1 MPTKK
6 ERDYY
11 SLGFRDGMAYE
22 RDGSGLPTGRP
33 MFSSDTYSDISSL
46 KRGGKRTRKLS
57 SWQKFIK
64 ANSNKK
70 KFKYANGKLKLKTMG
85 IAYRKTAAYKRNRK
99 KK

>member
-33 MFSSDTYSDISSL
+33 MFSSDTYSDITSL
-46 KRGGKRTRKLS
+46 KRSCLPTSLSEVWQSTLRAPSSSGGGWGLCMTHEGDLATRIVS
-57 SWQKFIK
+57 SQSESVTW
-64 ANSNKK
+64 N
-70 KFKYANGKLKLKTMG
+70 M
-85 IAYRKTAAYKRNRK
+85 
-99 KK
+99 